1 MCIKYKL
8 NKINIDYGEGNI
20 MKRIISMLLIVTTLF
35 TTFAVNVSAASNE
48 EFISEVALIYEDS
61 IEDAKAAIAGT
72 DWKLYEQDLNPN
84 ADYMFDDGVYLIYK
98 TSTNVEDAIT
108 DLRVMDMYGGYSS
121 ANYQKQLEAS
131 RAQYAKLVDE
141 LRIVADEFKQA
152 YIGNDT
158 MASIAKTQ
166 LNFYKDGKT
175 DGGTET
181 DLLMGD
187 FFMNMP
193 SDDQVI
199 QVLFEGNGIVVS
211 NLITLL
217 AIGISGS
224 DENSLAD
231 RIAEK
236 YAIKDTLSDALY
248 YDDAVTLYEAFEK
261 VRAKLLRYD
270 ALSEEYNFND
280 EDMTDEEYTFLSE
293 YASTV
298 AVLHKINFI
307 KDVEGYSLAAFLNEG
322 KYTVKDFYPIAA
334 ALTDGQMAIIRMG
347 QLETILKFGA
357 PSASPEELRTF
368 LYDYMEEINAEY
380 DGILDKGID
389 VYTGVDRSIFKG
401 TFAMTS
407 AAERQQALTSET
419 WDIHSAVEDS
429 KASIVVSYAI
439 AGLGALS
446 AGVTLGLGLTAAFYK
461 MAILIADIT
470 VSAWGTG
477 ATVWSASYSSFK
489 FWALP
494 AVETFLPIAV
504 ALAVVAAGIAG
515 VAIWYNYYNP
525 DYTEIPNVMIDVREG
540 DLGDKYVK
548 YTAAKVFEDGEL
560 SEKNADLNAYEGKE
574 WNALY
579 YTKDATAGNCLTP
592 KFVYSESNSTI
603 ARRHQGISMFGE
615 TEAFNLNS
623 HVYNDD
629 APGVYVTIRYST
641 TKKAAADVPS
651 VVGSM
656 FGGAFYALTALAGA
670 GAGVGG
676 TLLLQKAKKKKAE
689 EDNE

>member
-1 MCIKYKL
+1 M
-8 NKINIDYGEGNI
+8 
-20 MKRIISMLLIVTTLF
+20 
-35 TTFAVNVSAASNE
+35 
-48 EFISEVALIYEDS
+48 
-61 IEDAKAAIAGT
+61 
-72 DWKLYEQDLNPN
+72 
-84 ADYMFDDGVYLIYK
+84 
-98 TSTNVEDAIT
+98 
-108 DLRVMDMYGGYSS
+108 
-121 ANYQKQLEAS
+121 AN
-131 RAQYAKLVDE
+131 
-141 LRIVADEFKQA
+141 EFKQA
-152 YIGNDT
+152 YIGNDA
-158 MASIAKTQ
+158 MASIAKMQ
-166 LNFYKDGKT
+166 LNFYKDAKT
-175 DGGTET
+175 EGGTET
-181 DLLMGD
+181 DMHMGD

-193 SDDQVI
+193 SDDQVV

-236 YAIKDTLSDALY
+236 YAIKNTLSDELY

-298 AVLHKINFI
+298 AVLHEINFI

-334 ALTDGQMAIIRMG
+334 ALTEGQMAIIRMG

-357 PSASPEELRTF
+357 PSASSEELTAF
-368 LYDYMEEINAEY
+368 LLDYKAKINAEY

-407 AAERQQALTSET
+407 AAERQQALTGET
-419 WDIHSAVEDS
+419 WDIHSAIEDS
-429 KASIVVSYAI
+429 KAPIAISYAI

-446 AGVTLGLGLTAAFYK
+446 AGVTIGLGLTAAFYK
-461 MAILIADIT
+461 MAILVSNLT

-477 ATVWSASYSSFK
+477 ATLWSGSYSSFK

-494 AVETFLPIAV
+494 MVETFLPIAV

-525 DYTEIPNVMIDVREG
+525 DYTEIPNVMIDVQEG
-540 DLGDKYVK
+540 ELGDKFIK
-548 YTAAKVFEDGEL
+548 YTAAKVYDDGEL
-560 SEKNADLNAYEGKE
+560 SEKNADFNAYEGKE

-579 YTKDATAGNCLTP
+579 YTKDATAGKCLTP
-592 KFVYSESNSTI
+592 KFVYSDNNPSI
-603 ARRHQGISMFGE
+603 ARRHQGISMFGDS
-615 TEAFNLNS
+615 EAFNLNS
-623 HVYNDD
+623 HVYDDD
-629 APGVYVTIRYST
+629 APAVYVTVRYST
-641 TKKAAADVPS
+641 AKKAAANIPS
-651 VVGSM
+651 AVGSIFSGGSFYVLTA
-656 FGGAFYALTALAGA
+656 FGGAALGA
-670 GAGVGG
+670 GATVAIGAV
-676 TLLLQKAKKKKAE
+676 KKKKKTANAGEAE
-689 EDNE
+689 A

>member
-1 MCIKYKL
+1 MK
-8 NKINIDYGEGNI
+8 
-20 MKRIISMLLIVTTLF
+20 KRIISFILTLTLLFSFVSVY
-35 TTFAVNVSAASNE
+35 ASAASGE
-48 EFISEVALIYEDS
+48 EYISEVALIYEDS
-61 IEDAKAAIAGT
+61 VEDALEEIAGT

-84 ADYMFDDGVYLIYK
+84 ADYIFDDGVYLIYK

-108 DLRVMDMYGGYSS
+108 DLRVMDMYGGFSS

-131 RAQYAKLVDE
+131 RAEYAKLVDE

-166 LNFYKDGKT
+166 LNFYRDGKT

-181 DLLMGD
+181 DMLMGD

-248 YDDAVTLYEAFEK
+248 YEDAVTLYEAFEK

-270 ALSEEYNFND
+270 ALSEEYNFDD

-298 AVLHKINFI
+298 AVLHEINFI

-334 ALTDGQMAIIRMG
+334 ALTEGQMAIIRMG

-368 LYDYMEEINAEY
+368 LYDYMENINAEY

-407 AAERQQALTSET
+407 AAERQQALTGET
-419 WDIHSAVEDS
+419 WDIHSAIEDS
-429 KASIVVSYAI
+429 KAPIAISYAV

-446 AGVTLGLGLTAAFYK
+446 AGVTIGLGLTAAFYK
-461 MAILIADIT
+461 MAILVSNLT

-477 ATVWSASYSSFK
+477 ATVWSCSYSSFK

-494 AVETFLPIAV
+494 MVETFLPIAV

-540 DLGDKYVK
+540 DLGDKFIK
-548 YTAAKVFEDGEL
+548 YTAAKVYDEDGML
-560 SEKNADLNAYEGKE
+560 SEKNADFNAYEGKE

-579 YTKDATAGNCLTP
+579 YTKDANAGKCLTP
-592 KFVYSESNSTI
+592 KFVYSDNNSSI

-615 TEAFNLNS
+615 SEAFDLNS
-623 HVYNDD
+623 HAFSKN
-629 APGVYVTIRYST
+629 APAVYVTIRYST
-641 TKKAAADVPS
+641 AKKAAADVPT
-651 VVGSM
+651 VVGSI
-656 FGGAFYALTALAGA
+656 FSDGAFYALTALGGA
-670 GAGVGG
+670 AVGVGAMFAIG
-676 TLLLQKAKKKKAE
+676 AIKKKKE
-689 EDNE
+689 EPNTEASE